1 MAKSASDP
9 LADVFG
15 PPKGKGMAD
24 DEEADDS
31 ALGFEASIVDAFP
44 ELAGKTERI
53 AALKQA
59 IKACYEEA

>member
-1 MAKSASDP
+1 MAADP

-15 PPKGKGMAD
+15 PPKGKGASVEEEDSEMAG
-24 DEEADDS
+24 EFES
-31 ALGFEASIVDAFP
+31 AIIDAFP
-44 ELAGKTERI
+44 ELEGKADRI

>member
-1 MAKSASDP
+1 MAKPASDP

-15 PPKGKGMAD
+15 PSKGASLD

-44 ELAGKTERI
+44 ELKGKPERI